1 MREKFIEIEHR
12 LQAKEK
18 LSKFNNNL
26 YHAKSFKDRNKENRF
41 SRKRDNSFNAI
52 KDVRNFVTPIIK
64 IIVITQIKESTS
76 DN

>member
-26 YHAKSFKDRNKENRF
+26 YHARSFKNRNEKNRF
-41 SRKRDNSFNAI
+41 LRKRDNSFNAI
-52 KDVRNFVTPIIK
+52 EDARNFVTSIIE
-64 IIVITQIKESTS
+64 IIVIT
-76 DN
+76 